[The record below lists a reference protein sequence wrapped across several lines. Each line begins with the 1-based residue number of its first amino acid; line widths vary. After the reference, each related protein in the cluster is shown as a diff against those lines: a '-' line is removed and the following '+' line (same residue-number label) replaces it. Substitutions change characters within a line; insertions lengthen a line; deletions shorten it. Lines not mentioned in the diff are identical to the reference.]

1 MKRIGSVVFFGYGGK
16 EMGMGHIV
24 RIETLAKAFIEKCK
38 GVEVT
43 IVVPAY
49 EEGVNHLY
57 RTLGDSVNVVP
68 VDTGYAGAETIP
80 DDFPECDVAIFDCL
94 NNPLSRLKAVKKKT
108 SIAVTFD
115 DTAEGVRE
123 ADIAFNPLY
132 VPHVSIERDGVLIY
146 DAPGYMPLRE
156 EFAAYRGQYHLER
169 NVTTRKRVLIL
180 QGGVD
185 TWNGTARIV
194 KKLSEVRNDII
205 AVPVIGKAYAHF
217 AEMQKTITEVN
228 IEVELKQDVSN
239 MAEVMTQ
246 CDAAI
251 SACGLSIFELLC
263 IGMPS
268 LTLTDEE
275 KELYTAER
283 LAQCGCVI
291 DLGRLAKLTNGRL
304 EEGLHSVLDNT
315 EKRRELSARGMQ
327 EIDGNGAAKVLQA
340 IILRYQ
346 EMVN

>member
-16 EMGMGHIV
+16 EMGMGHVV
-24 RIETLAKAFIEKCK
+24 RIETLAKAFIEKCE

-43 IVVPAY
+43 IVIPSY
-49 EEGVNHLY
+49 EEGVNHVY

-68 VDTGYAGAETIP
+68 VDTEYARAETIP
-80 DDFPECDVAIFDCL
+80 DNFPQCDVAIFDCL
-94 NNPLSRLKAVKKKT
+94 NNPPSRLKAAKKKT
-108 SIAVTFD
+108 SVVVTFD
-115 DTAEGVRE
+115 DTAEGVSE
-123 ADIAFNPLY
+123 TDIAFNPLY
-132 VPHVSIERDGVLIY
+132 VPRVSIERDGVLMY

-156 EFAAYRGQYHLER
+156 EFVAYRGRYHPER
-169 NVTTRKRVLIL
+169 NVTAKRRVLIL
-180 QGGVD
+180 QGGID
-185 TWNGTARIV
+185 TWNGMTRIV

-217 AEMQKTITEVN
+217 AEMQKTIAAVN
-228 IEVELKQDVSN
+228 MEVELKQNVSN
-239 MAEVMTQ
+239 MADVMTQ

-251 SACGLSIFELLC
+251 SACGLSIFELIC
-263 IGMPS
+263 IGIPS

-291 DLGRLAKLTNGRL
+291 DLGRLAELANDRL

-315 EKRRELSARGMQ
+315 EMRRELSARGMQ
-327 EIDGNGAAKVLQA
+327 EIDGNGAMKVLQA

>member
-1 MKRIGSVVFFGYGGK
+1 
-16 EMGMGHIV
+16 MGMGHIV